1 MDTSPI
7 REVMSSVPRLAVEV
21 EARPALELLI
31 GLSAA
36 TSPGETHSESW
47 VPAPDEWSDELRAAV
62 GRAGERS
69 GEAWLHLLGL
79 ALELPASN
87 ARSFVEGVSRVDV
100 VELRRH
106 LVGVYVPAWVE
117 LVGERTLEQAAV
129 GDGKAIAK
137 LLAHPRYYAGRA
149 ADALPALLSVSP
161 KETKRRLVAVLRRF
175 TDEAFTPR
183 EQEIMA
189 PIVSAAEIT
198 RELLPT
204 TPTPQSLI
212 AKVTRGYLYDPEPEL
227 DRVLLVPHVG
237 ARPLLLLCQHRDA
250 RVICYPVARAEP
262 DPEKSLAE
270 RTVLLGR
277 ALGDPRRVG
286 ILRRLA
292 NGDATLDELAE
303 AAGLAKSTA
312 HHHLAQLRAAGLV
325 ALRGN
330 ARGYW
335 YVLRAEGVAEAQQ
348 AIGELVRAPR
358 ETLVPPPKQRSVG
371 RPRAAATR
379 RSSR

>member
-1 MDTSPI
+1 
-7 REVMSSVPRLAVEV
+7 MSSVPTPAVEV

-36 TSPGETHSESW
+36 TSLGETHDESW
-47 VPAPDEWSDELRAAV
+47 VPTPDRWSDELRAAV
-62 GRAGERS
+62 GEAGERS

-79 ALELPASN
+79 ALELPTAD
-87 ARSFVEGVSRVDV
+87 AQTFVESVARQDA

-106 LVGVYVPAWVE
+106 LVGVYVPAWVS
-117 LVGERTLEQAAV
+117 LVGARTLERAAA

-149 ADALPALLSVSP
+149 ADALPTLLTVSP
-161 KETKRRLVAVLRRF
+161 KETKRRLVAVLRTF
-175 TDEAFTPR
+175 ADEIFVPR

-189 PIVSAAEIT
+189 PIVTAAETT
-198 RELLPT
+198 RELAPA
-204 TPTPQSLI
+204 TPTPQALI
-212 AKVTRGYLYDPEPEL
+212 ANVTRGYLYDPEPEF
-227 DRVLLVPHVG
+227 DRVVLVPHVG

-250 RVICYPVARAEP
+250 RVICYPVVREQL
-262 DPEKSLAE
+262 DPEKFLAE
-270 RTVLLGR
+270 QTVLLGR
-277 ALGDPRRVG
+277 ALGDPRRLS

-292 NGDATLDELAE
+292 DGDATLDELAA

-312 HHHLAQLRAAGLV
+312 HHHLAQLRVAGLV
-325 ALRGN
+325 TLRGN

-335 YVLRAEGVAEAQQ
+335 YVLRVEGLTEAQQ
-348 AIGELVRAPR
+348 TLGELARAPR
-358 ETLVPPPKQRSVG
+358 ETLEPPPRQRSAG
-371 RPRAAATR
+371 RPRAAPPR